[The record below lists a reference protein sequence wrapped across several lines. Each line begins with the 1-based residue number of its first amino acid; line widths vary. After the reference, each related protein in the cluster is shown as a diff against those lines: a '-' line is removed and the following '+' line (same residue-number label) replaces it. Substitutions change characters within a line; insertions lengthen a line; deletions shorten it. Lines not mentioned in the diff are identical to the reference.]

1 MESHPSLL
9 SLLPASAR
17 LNKTVRILNRYI
29 LREVLTHAAIGGVVF
44 TFVLFMRNVTQILEL
59 VVRSSA
65 PIPSVAELIFLTI
78 PSALTITIPMAVLVG
93 ILIGLSRMAADSEVT
108 AMRARGIG
116 TGIFVRTIGWL
127 AILTRVLATTN
138 TGFIS
143 PRSSAALARPPV
155 HLQTSQTSLL

>member
-59 VVRSSA
+59 VLRSSS
-65 PIPSVAELIFLTI
+65 PIPSVAGLIFLTI
-78 PSALTITIPMAVLVG
+78 PSALTFTIPHAQLDR
-93 ILIGLSRMAADSEVT
+93 LLLALHPNAPYNHTT
-108 AMRARGIG
+108 AQSS
-116 TGIFVRTIGWL
+116 
-127 AILTRVLATTN
+127 TRL
-138 TGFIS
+138 
-143 PRSSAALARPPV
+143 R
-155 HLQTSQTSLL
+155 